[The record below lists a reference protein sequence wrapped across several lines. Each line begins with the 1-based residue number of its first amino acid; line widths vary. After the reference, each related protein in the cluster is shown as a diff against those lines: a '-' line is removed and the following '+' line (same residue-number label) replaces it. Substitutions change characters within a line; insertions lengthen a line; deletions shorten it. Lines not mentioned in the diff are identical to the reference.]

1 MRKTR
6 FLYQHGKSKA
16 LTISYDDGV
25 QFDEKLVK
33 ILNRYKLKATFNVN
47 SGIKPGTTWINKGI
61 DVTRI
66 NLVENKDLYKEHEIA
81 IHTLTHPHLEKLNEN
96 EILKEVLEDKIN
108 LERIYGGVIR
118 GMSYPFGTYNSKVKD
133 IIRTC
138 WVDYSR
144 TVVENEDFTLPNDF
158 LEWHSTCR
166 HANPRLMEI
175 TKRFLEKED
184 GELDLFY
191 IWGHSYEFEVDNN
204 WELIEEFA
212 EKVSNKE
219 DIWYATNIEVYDY
232 ITAVRSLKFS
242 GNKSRVYNPSAL
254 DVWISVDGKTVKID
268 SRETIELL

>member
-1 MRKTR
+1 M
-6 FLYQHGKSKA
+6 
-16 LTISYDDGV
+16 
-25 QFDEKLVK
+25 
-33 ILNRYKLKATFNVN
+33 
-47 SGIKPGTTWINKGI
+47 
-61 DVTRI
+61 
-66 NLVENKDLYKEHEIA
+66 
-81 IHTLTHPHLEKLNEN
+81 
-96 EILKEVLEDKIN
+96 
-108 LERIYGGVIR
+108 
-118 GMSYPFGTYNSKVKD
+118 
-133 IIRTC
+133 
-138 WVDYSR
+138 
-144 TVVENEDFTLPNDF
+144 PNDF